1 MPARLTAYVAGSL
14 ALAAG
19 VISYAAF
26 ERPNFYSAA
35 VYLSQ
40 SNACLMILC
49 NLALVV
55 AGTFMYALQNFLYG
69 PLRPNEVEQ
78 LWERG
83 WFAVMEW
90 IFAMSTFRDEFGM
103 WFLVMFS
110 SLFTGKIWGWIAE
123 GRVEQLD
130 QQDPGRV
137 SLFHPKLV
145 ASLVIYLG
153 FAVEMFLYSLDIV
166 MYEARPGI
174 TVMFVFEFAILWICA
189 ISTCLRYGI
198 WVYEHWIWKKQKIA
212 TIEARKAEIRQM
224 HQAAATAA
232 AAATANGETAPDAPA
247 LPNENE
253 IDEDEIEVDGWES
266 KKKWIFALD
275 IFTDFFKLLAYLAFF
290 TILTVFYGI
299 PIYIIRDLY
308 MTMRSFTKRI
318 TDYYKYQAATRDMH
332 TRYPDAT
339 AEDLA
344 SDGVCI
350 VCRED
355 MKPWAGN
362 IPAGGEVP
370 PNTTTNERQRPKKL
384 PCGHIL
390 HFSCLQS
397 WMERQQACPICRRS
411 VFAVPPTPAGQAA
424 QNGQPAAIGAPN
436 ANPANPN
443 VPPARAA
450 NRDGGRV
457 FRFRFGPLRLQIGG
471 GRVVNPQQQAQQ
483 QEREQVVNELFAR
496 LREQR
501 NAAGANRAAAPASA
515 TVVNNPAHTAA
526 QASDLTARAAALNAE
541 TIATHAAINE
551 PVESMDPA
559 VRSAVSHM
567 QLDVLEAQ
575 IRQEIGSLSL
585 ANSRI
590 TGLRVVLEQ
599 LDRVRAQDR
608 AQNAVPGL
616 QQLQQVQ
623 QLRSGVFGPPT
634 LPTRADA
641 PQQNLGG
648 VVVPP
653 GWTLVPLNP
662 VPVPTP
668 APAAEASTTADA
680 STALVPTPTNPGPLA
695 SSFPTASSFNIG
707 TPSSSTISSAI
718 PSPSSS
724 VRESSRPRT
733 EHPLSEAVPEDVS
746 TTAPL
751 VPTPTWGFNPN
762 AGVTDA
768 ANAATAGEGNSSG
781 TGSVREGKRP
791 VTDATVT
798 VPETIVEPPT
808 PDRESGRQPFVE
820 EGEDEA

>member
-1 MPARLTAYVAGSL
+1 MSIKMPARLTAYVASSVT
-14 ALAAG
+14 LAAG

-49 NLALVV
+49 NLAFVL
-55 AGTFMYALQNFLYG
+55 AGTFMYLLQNFLYG

-90 IFAMSTFRDEFGM
+90 IFAMSTFRDEFGI

-145 ASLVIYLG
+145 ASLVIYLA
-153 FAVEMFLYSLDIV
+153 FAVELFLYSLDIV

-189 ISTCLRYGI
+189 VSTCLRYGI
-198 WVYEHWIWKKQKIA
+198 WVYEHSIWQKQRA
-212 TIEARKAEIRQM
+212 AAIEARKAEIRQM

-232 AAATANGETAPDAPA
+232 ATATANGESAPEAPV

-339 AEDLA
+339 AADLA

-362 IPAGGEVP
+362 IPAGGQVP

-411 VFAVPPTPAGQAA
+411 VFAVPPTPTGQAA
-424 QNGQPAAIGAPN
+424 PDGQPAVPGAPN

-443 VPPARAA
+443 PLPARAA

-457 FRFRFGPLRLQIGG
+457 FRFRFGPLRLQVGG

-501 NAAGANRAAAPASA
+501 NAGGANRAAAPALA
-515 TVVNNPAHTAA
+515 TLVNNPAHTAA
-526 QASDLTARAAALNAE
+526 QTSDLTARVAALNAE

-551 PVESMDPA
+551 PVEPINPA
-559 VRSAVSHM
+559 VRSAVAHM
-567 QLDVLEAQ
+567 QLDILEAQ
-575 IRQEIGSLSL
+575 IRQEISSLSL

-590 TGLRVVLEQ
+590 TGLRTILEQ

-623 QLRSGVFGPPT
+623 QLRGGTFGLPT
-634 LPTRADA
+634 LPTRTDA
-641 PQQNLGG
+641 PQQNLSD

-662 VPVPTP
+662 LPTPTPTP
-668 APAAEASTTADA
+668 AAEELTSAEASTAAIATPAD
-680 STALVPTPTNPGPLA
+680 PGPPGP
-695 SSFPTASSFNIG
+695 SIPITTSFNIG

-724 VRESSRPRT
+724 VREPSRST
-733 EHPLSEAVPEDVS
+733 VEHPLSEAVSEGASPI
-746 TTAPL
+746 APL
-751 VPTPTWGFNPN
+751 VPMPTWGFNPD
-762 AGVTDA
+762 ASTTD
-768 ANAATAGEGNSSG
+768 AATAGEGSSS
-781 TGSVREGKRP
+781 GSVREGKRP
-791 VTDATVT
+791 VTDVA

-820 EGEDEA
+820 EGDDEE

>member
-1 MPARLTAYVAGSL
+1 MPARLTAYVAGSVT
-14 ALAAG
+14 LAAG

-40 SNACLMILC
+40 SNASLMILC
-49 NLALVV
+49 NLALVL

-90 IFAMSTFRDEFGM
+90 IFAMSTFRDEFGI

-145 ASLVIYLG
+145 ASLIIYLG

-189 ISTCLRYGI
+189 LSTCVRYGA
-198 WVYEHWIWKKQKIA
+198 WVYEHWIWQKQKA
-212 TIEARKAEIRQM
+212 SAIEARKAEIRQM

-232 AAATANGETAPDAPA
+232 TTATANGEPAPGAPV

-253 IDEDEIEVDGWES
+253 IDEDEIDVDGWES
-266 KKKWIFALD
+266 KKKFLFGLD
-275 IFTDFFKLLAYLAFF
+275 VFTDFFKLLAYLAFF

-339 AEDLA
+339 LEDLA

-355 MKPWAGN
+355 MKPWAGVV
-362 IPAGGEVP
+362 PAGAEAP
-370 PNTTTNERQRPKKL
+370 PNTTTSERQRPKKL

-411 VFAVPPTPAGQAA
+411 VFSAALNPAGQAV
-424 QNGQPAAIGAPN
+424 AAVPGAPGAPN
-436 ANPANPN
+436 PNPANPN
-443 VPPARAA
+443 QPLARAA

-457 FRFRFGPLRLQIGG
+457 FRFRLGPLRLQVGG
-471 GRVVNPQQQAQQ
+471 GRVVNAQQQAHQ
-483 QEREQVVNELFAR
+483 QEREQVVNDLFAR

-501 NAAGANRAAAPASA
+501 NANGANRPAAPVLA
-515 TVVNNPAHTAA
+515 TLVNNPGQTTA
-526 QASDLTARAAALNAE
+526 QTSDSITRVAALNAE
-541 TIATHAAINE
+541 SIAMPTATNE
-551 PVESMDPA
+551 PAEPIHPA
-559 VRSAVSHM
+559 VRSAVTHM

-575 IRQEIGSLSL
+575 IRQEINSLSL

-590 TGLRVVLEQ
+590 TGLRTILEQ
-599 LDRVRAQDR
+599 LDRARALDR
-608 AQNAVPGL
+608 AQAAVPGL
-616 QQLQQVQ
+616 QQVQ
-623 QLRSGVFGPPT
+623 QAQQMRGGALGLPP
-634 LPTRADA
+634 LPQPNAA
-641 PQQNLGG
+641 QESLNG
-648 VVVPP
+648 VVAPP
-653 GWTLVPLNP
+653 GWTLIPLNP
-662 VPVPTP
+662 VPAPTLTP
-668 APAAEASTTADA
+668 ATEASTSAEASTA
-680 STALVPTPTNPGPLA
+680 PIPGP
-695 SSFPTASSFNIG
+695 SSSVPIASSFNIA
-707 TPSSSTISSAI
+707 TPSSSTMSSAI
-718 PSPSSS
+718 SSPSAS
-724 VRESSRPRT
+724 VRESSRPV
-733 EHPLSEAVPEDVS
+733 EHPLSEAVPEDAS

-751 VPTPTWGFNPN
+751 VPTPTWGFDPD
-762 AGVTDA
+762 AVVMTGTPETD
-768 ANAATAGEGNSSG
+768 AGEGTSR
-781 TGSVREGKRP
+781 GSVREGKRP
-791 VTDATVT
+791 VTDAS

-808 PDRESGRQPFVE
+808 PVRASGRQPFAE
-820 EGEDEA
+820 EGNDEE